1 MFRLATLLHWNV
13 GHLPLHAHLPP
24 RKLSSRTYAPS
35 PNLNANLIL
44 TLNTEPL
51 TLTSNPNPISQIV
64 LVLTL
69 TETVSLQSIYNSKP

>member
-24 RKLSSRTYAPS
+24 KLSSRTYAPS